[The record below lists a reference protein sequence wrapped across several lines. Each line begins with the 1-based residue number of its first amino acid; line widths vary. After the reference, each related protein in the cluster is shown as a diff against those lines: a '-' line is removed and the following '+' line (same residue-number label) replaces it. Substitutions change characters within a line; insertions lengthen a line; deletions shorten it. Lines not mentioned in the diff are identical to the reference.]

1 VFATEAVTDRIGQAS
16 SLVGLLLVLVTVFTS
31 EQARALEAE
40 RQREGGATPGARRR
54 IMAISL
60 SLVAVTVAALLALV
74 PLLLDVVRAWMAG
87 HRNPLHI
94 VFALVWLLLAPLSG
108 WQLSIALAARRI
120 GSK

>member
-1 VFATEAVTDRIGQAS
+1 
-16 SLVGLLLVLVTVFTS
+16 
-31 EQARALEAE
+31 
-40 RQREGGATPGARRR
+40 
-54 IMAISL
+54 MAISL